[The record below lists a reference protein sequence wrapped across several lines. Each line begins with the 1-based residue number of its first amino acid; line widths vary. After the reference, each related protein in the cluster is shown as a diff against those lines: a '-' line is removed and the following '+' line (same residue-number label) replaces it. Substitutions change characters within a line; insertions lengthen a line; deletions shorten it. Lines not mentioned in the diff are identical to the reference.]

1 MKPAP
6 FTYLSPRTV
15 DEALAMLR
23 EHGET
28 ARVLAGGQTLLQ
40 SMSNRDIRP
49 EFVIDINRVS
59 GLGDVTEG
67 ESESV
72 LGALVRQRAVE
83 KRTRDLTGLP
93 LLTQALPHV
102 GHVSTRNRGTVVGS
116 IVAAIPGAEIP
127 VVFTAVAGYL
137 TVRSMKGTRRV
148 AAGDLYTGPLRTSLQ
163 PDELV
168 VSASFPRPLPGER
181 TAWLEFGRRPRD
193 LPLVGVAVRLAR
205 NASSEVDSMVIACGG
220 VADGPWTLT
229 DADAGITGSTLDVST
244 TTDIADRVAG
254 EVRPVTDAR
263 TSAAH
268 RRILVRTLVQRAL
281 ELVIREDHDVAA

>member
-6 FTYLSPRTV
+6 FTYLCPRTV
-15 DEALAMLR
+15 DEALEMLR
-23 EHGET
+23 EHGEE

-49 EFVIDINRVS
+49 AFVIDINRVS
-59 GLGDVTEG
+59 GLSDVTEG
-67 ESESV
+67 ESEAV

-83 KRTRDLTGLP
+83 KRARDLTRLP

-127 VVFTAVAGYL
+127 VVFTAAGGYL
-137 TVRSMKGTRRV
+137 TVRSLQETRRV
-148 AAGDLYTGPLRTSLQ
+148 AADDLFIGPLRTSLQ

-168 VSASFPRPLPGER
+168 VSASFPRPLAGER

-193 LPLVGVAVRLAR
+193 LPLVGVAVRLVR
-205 NASSEVDSMVIACGG
+205 SASNEVESMVIACGG
-220 VADGPWTLT
+220 VADRPWTLT
-229 DADAGITGSTLDVST
+229 DADAGITGSALDTST
-244 TTDIADRVAG
+244 TNDIADRVAT
-254 EVRPVTDAR
+254 EVRPATDAR

-268 RRILVRTLVQRAL
+268 RRILVGTLVQRAL